1 MFLFYNF
8 FPSFYILENYL
19 FFYIFLRKKFNISDS
34 LIFGYLLSSI
44 FFISINKIFLL
55 LKIIFLYKISILSIS
70 IIISYLIYKNFNII
84 KKDFLF
90 TYKKKNT

>member
-8 FPSFYILENYL
+8 FPSFYILESYL